1 MVVATPFVAFLF
13 STTFGGL
20 LRVGHYLDT
29 RNLTLFGIVL
39 MTGAA
44 IDTSARR
51 TINLAGGGGLSW
63 KEFGSFRSFLFMVEY
78 GWYLPLAL
86 IAYALFEF
94 PLIPAAF
101 GGGALQ
107 SAEVFVKPEGQQLL
121 NASS

>member
-1 MVVATPFVAFLF
+1 
-13 STTFGGL
+13 
-20 LRVGHYLDT
+20 
-29 RNLTLFGIVL
+29 
-39 MTGAA
+39 
-44 IDTSARR
+44 
-51 TINLAGGGGLSW
+51 
-63 KEFGSFRSFLFMVEY
+63 MVEY